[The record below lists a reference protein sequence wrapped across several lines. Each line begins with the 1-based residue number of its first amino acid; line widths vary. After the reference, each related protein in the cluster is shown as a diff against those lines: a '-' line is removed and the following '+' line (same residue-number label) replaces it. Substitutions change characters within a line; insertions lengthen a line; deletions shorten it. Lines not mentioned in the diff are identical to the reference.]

1 MKRHLLLRLE
11 APLMAFGAVA
21 VDAHGPVDDIP
32 APSLLTGLIANALG
46 WNRTEAARLQRLQD
60 RLRLATRR
68 DREGER
74 VPDYQTAELFEN
86 EKGWTTFGSPEGREK
101 SPTYEP
107 DPRTGRKH
115 LTHIRHRW
123 YDADAAVTV
132 ALRLEPADE
141 PPTLDEVA
149 AALDRPARPLFLG
162 RKPCLPS
169 GRLVIGFADA
179 ENCAAALALAP
190 PADGSAASP
199 RCFWP
204 AGEGPE
210 MGARR
215 RLSGRRLWRVNV
227 HAGEEV
233 WWEGP
238 APTAHAAS

>member
-11 APLMAFGAVA
+11 TPLMAFGAVA

-46 WNRTEAARLQRLQD
+46 WNRTESARHQRLQD
-60 RLRLATRR
+60 RLRLAARR

-74 VPDYQTAELFEN
+74 VPDFQTAELGHDDR
-86 EKGWTTFGSPEGREK
+86 GWTTFGAPEGRAGGAG
-101 SPTYEP
+101 TYA
-107 DPRTGRKH
+107 GK
-115 LTHIRHRW
+115 HIRHRW

-141 PPTLDEVA
+141 PPTLDEIA

-169 GRLVIGFADA
+169 GRLVIGFAEA
-179 ENCAAALALAP
+179 ESCAAALAAAP
-190 PADGSAASP
+190 PADDAAAAP

-210 MGARR
+210 TGARR